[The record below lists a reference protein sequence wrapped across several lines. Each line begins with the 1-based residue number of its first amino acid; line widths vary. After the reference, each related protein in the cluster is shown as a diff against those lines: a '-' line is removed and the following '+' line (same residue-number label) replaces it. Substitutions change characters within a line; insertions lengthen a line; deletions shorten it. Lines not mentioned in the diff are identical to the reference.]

1 MVHCSVKCDFYA
13 SNAAGKNVFCLKKK
27 NTPTAHAIYSI
38 PDWVYIEHLKC
49 AYWVKDSPIF
59 PKLTLE
65 RIHLMM

>member
-13 SNAAGKNVFCLKKK
+13 SSAAGKIVFCLKK

-38 PDWVYIEHLKC
+38 PEWVYIEQLKC

-59 PKLTLE
+59 PKLT
-65 RIHLMM
+65 